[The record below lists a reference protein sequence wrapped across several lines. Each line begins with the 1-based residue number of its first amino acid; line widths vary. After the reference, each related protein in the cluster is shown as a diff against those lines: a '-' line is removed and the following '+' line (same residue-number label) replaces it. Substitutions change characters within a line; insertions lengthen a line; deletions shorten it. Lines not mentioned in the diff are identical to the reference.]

1 MSKRFRYCKNLRK
14 RIGNR
19 VKFTFRLYKI
29 GIHLGQKQE
38 KSDRKNYLKAKSVLC
53 QGRKSVVI
61 GNTLYCWEKDKKSI
75 VALVPNPDG
84 IRRAIEMIKT
94 KENENGNRI

>member
-19 VKFTFRLYKI
+19 VKFTFGLYKK

-38 KSDRKNYLKAKSVLC
+38 KSDRKDHLKAKSLLS

-61 GNTLYCWEKDKKSI
+61 RNTLYCWEKDKKSI
-75 VALVPNPDG
+75 VALKPDFDMT
-84 IRRAIEMIKT
+84 RRVFEMIK
-94 KENENGNRI
+94 NGDV

>member
-19 VKFTFRLYKI
+19 VKFTFGLYKK

-38 KSDRKNYLKAKSVLC
+38 KSERKDYLKAKSMLC
-53 QGRKSVVI
+53 QCRKSVVI

-75 VALVPNPDG
+75 AALTPDFDMT
-84 IRRAIEMIKT
+84 RRVFEMIK
-94 KENENGNRI
+94 KEEEVCR

>member
-29 GIHLGQKQE
+29 GVHLGQKQE
-38 KSDRKNYLKAKSVLC
+38 KGDRKDYLKAKSML
-53 QGRKSVVI
+53 GRGKKSVVI
-61 GNTLYCWEKDKKSI
+61 GNTLYYWEKDKKSI
-75 VALVPNPDG
+75 AALTPDFDMT
-84 IRRAIEMIKT
+84 RRVFEMIK
-94 KENENGNRI
+94 NGEEE

>member
-14 RIGNR
+14 RIGKR
-19 VKFTFRLYKI
+19 VKFTFGLYKK
-29 GIHLGQKQE
+29 GVHLGQKQE
-38 KSDRKNYLKAKSVLC
+38 KIDRKDYLKAKSMLS

-75 VALVPNPDG
+75 AALTPDFDMT
-84 IRRAIEMIKT
+84 RKVFEMIK
-94 KENENGNRI
+94 NGEEV

>member
-1 MSKRFRYCKNLRK
+1 MSKRYRYCKYLRK

-29 GIHLGQKQE
+29 GVHLGQKQE
-38 KSDRKNYLKAKSVLC
+38 KSDRKDYLKAKSMLS

-75 VALVPNPDG
+75 AALTPDFDMT
-84 IRRAIEMIKT
+84 RRVFEIIK
-94 KENENGNRI
+94 NREEEE

>member
-19 VKFTFRLYKI
+19 VKLTFSLYKK

-38 KSDRKNYLKAKSVLC
+38 KSKRKDYLKAKSMLS

-75 VALVPNPDG
+75 AAITPDFDMT
-84 IRRAIEMIKT
+84 RRVFEMIK
-94 KENENGNRI
+94 NGDV

>member
-19 VKFTFRLYKI
+19 VKFTFGLYKK
-29 GIHLGQKQE
+29 GVHLGQKQE
-38 KSDRKNYLKAKSVLC
+38 KSDRKDYLKAKSMLS

-75 VALVPNPDG
+75 AALTPDFDMT
-84 IRRAIEMIKT
+84 RRVFEMIK
-94 KENENGNRI
+94 NGEVE

>member
-1 MSKRFRYCKNLRK
+1 MSKRYRYCKNLRK
-14 RIGNR
+14 KIGNR

-38 KSDRKNYLKAKSVLC
+38 KSDRKDYLNAKSMLS

-61 GNTLYCWEKDKKSI
+61 GNTLYYWEEDSKSI
-75 VALVPNPDG
+75 VALEPDFDMT
-84 IRRAIEMIKT
+84 RRVAEIIKNW
-94 KENENGNRI
+94 EVE

>member
-19 VKFTFRLYKI
+19 AKFTFRLYKI

-38 KSDRKNYLKAKSVLC
+38 KSDRKDCLKAKAMLS
-53 QGRKSVVI
+53 QGKKSVVI
-61 GNTLYCWEKDKKSI
+61 GNTLYYLGEDNKSI
-75 VALVPNPDG
+75 VALKPDFDMT
-84 IRRAIEMIKT
+84 RRVFEIIK
-94 KENENGNRI
+94 NGEVEE

>member
-38 KSDRKNYLKAKSVLC
+38 KSERKDYLKAKSMLS

-61 GNTLYCWEKDKKSI
+61 GNTLYYWEKVKKSI
-75 VALVPNPDG
+75 AALTPDFDMT
-84 IRRAIEMIKT
+84 RRVFEMIK
-94 KENENGNRI
+94 EEDSNE

>member
-14 RIGNR
+14 RIGKR
-19 VKFTFRLYKI
+19 VKFTFGLYKK
-29 GIHLGQKQE
+29 GVHLGQKQE
-38 KSDRKNYLKAKSVLC
+38 KSERKDYLKAKSMLS

-75 VALVPNPDG
+75 AALTPDFDMT
-84 IRRAIEMIKT
+84 RRVFEIIK
-94 KENENGNRI
+94 NGEVEE

>member
-14 RIGNR
+14 GIGNR
-19 VKFTFRLYKI
+19 IKFTLGLYKK
-29 GIHLGQKQE
+29 GVHLGQKQE
-38 KSDRKNYLKAKSVLC
+38 KSERKDYLKAKSMLC

-75 VALVPNPDG
+75 AALTPDFDMT
-84 IRRAIEMIKT
+84 RKVFEMIK
-94 KENENGNRI
+94 NGEEV

>member
-19 VKFTFRLYKI
+19 VKFTFRLYKK
-29 GIHLGQKQE
+29 GVHLGQKQE
-38 KSDRKNYLKAKSVLC
+38 KSDRKDYLKAKSMLS
-53 QGRKSVVI
+53 QGKKSVVI

-75 VALVPNPDG
+75 AALTPDFDMT
-84 IRRAIEMIKT
+84 RRVFEMIK
-94 KENENGNRI
+94 KGEEV

>member
-19 VKFTFRLYKI
+19 VKFTFGLYKK

-38 KSDRKNYLKAKSVLC
+38 KSDRKDYLKAKSMLS

-61 GNTLYCWEKDKKSI
+61 GNTLYYWEKVKKSI
-75 VALVPNPDG
+75 AALTPDFDMT
-84 IRRAIEMIKT
+84 RRVFEMIK
-94 KENENGNRI
+94 KEEEVCR

>member
-29 GIHLGQKQE
+29 GVHLGQKQE
-38 KSDRKNYLKAKSVLC
+38 KSDRKDYLKAKSMLS

-75 VALVPNPDG
+75 AALTPDFDMT
-84 IRRAIEMIKT
+84 RRVFEMIK
-94 KENENGNRI
+94 KEEEENNE

>member
-14 RIGNR
+14 RIGKR
-19 VKFTFRLYKI
+19 GKFTFGLYKK
-29 GIHLGQKQE
+29 GVHLGQKQE
-38 KSDRKNYLKAKSVLC
+38 KSERKDYLKAKSMLS

-75 VALVPNPDG
+75 AALTPDFDMT
-84 IRRAIEMIKT
+84 RRVFEMIK
-94 KENENGNRI
+94 KEEEVCR

>member
-19 VKFTFRLYKI
+19 IKFTLGLYKK
-29 GIHLGQKQE
+29 GVHLGQKQE
-38 KSDRKNYLKAKSVLC
+38 KSDRKDYLKAKSMLS
-53 QGRKSVVI
+53 QGRKNVVI

-75 VALVPNPDG
+75 AALTPDFDMT
-84 IRRAIEMIKT
+84 RKVFEMIK
-94 KENENGNRI
+94 NGEEV